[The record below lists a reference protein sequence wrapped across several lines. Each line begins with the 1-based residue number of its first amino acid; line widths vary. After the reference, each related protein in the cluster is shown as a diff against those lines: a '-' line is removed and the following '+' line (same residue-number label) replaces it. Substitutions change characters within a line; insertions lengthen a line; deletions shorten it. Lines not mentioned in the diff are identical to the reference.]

1 MATDCWGVN
10 FILSNTAVSRAAQGS
25 RTASTIGPMRN
36 RIRLAL
42 IPVAVAAI
50 ALAGCSKTDKADPN
64 LPEAATLLSE
74 SAATTKTQTSTHIV
88 LKVTGDKPTLK
99 LSDLTGDL
107 TTKPTVAAKGTAK
120 TGGLELPF
128 VVVDGELFAQ
138 LGSAYSSMG
147 PVKDVYDVGLILDPN
162 KGLAN
167 LLANITG
174 AKSEKT
180 ETIDGVDSVLV
191 TGTMSKDAL
200 NTFTGGTTLTA
211 DIPAKA
217 WIQKDGNHALTKISV
232 DTSPGNTIEMSL
244 SDWGKPVT
252 VDKPAQ

>member
-1 MATDCWGVN
+1 
-10 FILSNTAVSRAAQGS
+10 
-25 RTASTIGPMRN
+25 MRN

-107 TTKPTVAAKGTAK
+107 TTTPAVAAKGTAK

-138 LGSAYSSMG
+138 LGTAYTSMG
-147 PVKDVYDVGLILDPN
+147 PVKDIYDVGLILDPN

-167 LLANITG
+167 LLSNITN

-191 TGTMSKDAL
+191 SGTMSKDAL
-200 NTFTGGTTLTA
+200 NTFAGSKLTA

-217 WIQKDGNHALTKISV
+217 WIAKDGNHALTKISV

-252 VDKPAQ
+252 VDKPVS

>member
-1 MATDCWGVN
+1 MAADCWSVN
-10 FILSNTAVSRAAQGS
+10 FIASNVEVSRASPVS
-25 RTASTIGPMRN
+25 RSASTIGLMRN

-107 TTKPTVAAKGTAK
+107 TTTPAVAAKGTAK

-138 LGSAYSSMG
+138 LGTAYTSMG
-147 PVKDVYDVGLILDPN
+147 PVKDIYDIGLILDPN

-167 LLANITG
+167 LLSNITN

-191 TGTMSKDAL
+191 SGTMSKDAL
-200 NTFTGGTTLTA
+200 NTFAGSKLTA

-217 WIQKDGNHALTKISV
+217 WIAKDGNHALTKISV

-252 VDKPAQ
+252 VDKPAS

>member
-107 TTKPTVAAKGTAK
+107 TTKPAVAAKGTAK

-162 KGLAN
+162 KGWP
-167 LLANITG
+167 TC
-174 AKSEKT
+174 SR
-180 ETIDGVDSVLV
+180 
-191 TGTMSKDAL
+191 
-200 NTFTGGTTLTA
+200 
-211 DIPAKA
+211 
-217 WIQKDGNHALTKISV
+217 
-232 DTSPGNTIEMSL
+232 TSPEPSPRKRRPSTASTPFWSPE
-244 SDWGKPVT
+244 P
-252 VDKPAQ
+252 

>member
-1 MATDCWGVN
+1 
-10 FILSNTAVSRAAQGS
+10 
-25 RTASTIGPMRN
+25 MRN

-42 IPVAVAAI
+42 IPLAVASI
-50 ALAGCSKTDKADPN
+50 ALAGCSKSEETNTN

-99 LSDLTGDL
+99 LSELTGDL
-107 TTKPTVAAKGTAK
+107 TTTPAVAAKGTAK

-138 LGSAYSSMG
+138 LGSAYTTMG
-147 PVKDVYDVGLILDPN
+147 PVKDVYDIGIILDPN

-167 LLANITG
+167 LLSNIKD

-180 ETIDGVDSVLV
+180 ETVDGVASVLV
-191 TGTMSKDAL
+191 SGTMNKDAI
-200 NTFTGGTTLTA
+200 NTFAGSKLTS

-217 WIQKDGNHALTKISV
+217 WIAKDGNHALTKISV

-252 VDKPAQ
+252 VDKPAA

>member
-1 MATDCWGVN
+1 
-10 FILSNTAVSRAAQGS
+10 
-25 RTASTIGPMRN
+25 MRN

-107 TTKPTVAAKGTAK
+107 TTTPAVAAKGTAK

-138 LGSAYSSMG
+138 LGTAYTSMG
-147 PVKDVYDVGLILDPN
+147 PVKDIYDIGLILDPN

-167 LLANITG
+167 LLSNITN

-191 TGTMSKDAL
+191 SGTMSKDAL
-200 NTFTGGTTLTA
+200 NTFAGSKLTA

-217 WIQKDGNHALTKISV
+217 WIAKDSNHALTKISV

-252 VDKPAQ
+252 VDKPAS

>member
-1 MATDCWGVN
+1 
-10 FILSNTAVSRAAQGS
+10 
-25 RTASTIGPMRN
+25 MRN

-107 TTKPTVAAKGTAK
+107 TTTPAVAAKGTAK

-138 LGSAYSSMG
+138 LGTAYTSMG
-147 PVKDVYDVGLILDPN
+147 PVKDIYDIGLILDPN

-167 LLANITG
+167 LLSNITN

-191 TGTMSKDAL
+191 SGTMSKDAL
-200 NTFTGGTTLTA
+200 NTFAGSKLTS

-217 WIQKDGNHALTKISV
+217 WIAKDGNHALTKISV

-252 VDKPAQ
+252 VDKPAS

>member
-1 MATDCWGVN
+1 MPVLCSRFHNNQPSVDNPALQTSMATDCWGVN

-107 TTKPTVAAKGTAK
+107 TTKPAVAAKGTAK

-217 WIQKDGNHALTKISV
+217 WIQRTAT
-232 DTSPGNTIEMSL
+232 TR
-244 SDWGKPVT
+244 
-252 VDKPAQ
+252 

>member
-1 MATDCWGVN
+1 MAPDCWSVN
-10 FILSNTAVSRAAQGS
+10 FVASNAAVSRASPGS
-25 RTASTIGPMRN
+25 RSASTIERMRN

-50 ALAGCSKTDKADPN
+50 TLAGCSKTEKADVN

-74 SAATTKTQTSTHIV
+74 SAATTKTQTSTHLV
-88 LKVTGDKPTLK
+88 LKVTGDKPTIK
-99 LSDLTGDL
+99 LSELTGDL
-107 TTKPTVAAKGTAK
+107 TTTPALAAKGTAK

-147 PVKDVYDVGLILDPN
+147 PVKDVYDVGIILDPN

-167 LLANITG
+167 LLSNFTG

-180 ETIDGVDSVLV
+180 ETVDGVDSVLV
-191 TGTMSKDAL
+191 TGTVNKDAI
-200 NTFTGGTTLTA
+200 NTFAGSKLTS
-211 DIPAKA
+211 DIPGKA
-217 WIQKDGNHALTKISV
+217 WIAKDGNHTLSKISV

-252 VDKPAQ
+252 VDKPAS